1 MLKTRHFI
9 GLLVLGIGFLIKMLF
24 THLVEYYALVKGI
37 SLFFIFV
44 GLAVLLVGVI
54 IRSEEVD
61 KGSFKKDPITY
72 ILVSLMQII
81 LVIGITG
88 FAIVL
93 EHFAEGANHQLA
105 KVIIQNSYN
114 ETIAVVS
121 EERRVTKV
129 FTTNGYEDF
138 AIFNYQ
144 NNFGTLEQQG
154 KKVDGYSR
162 EKLLR
167 KSINYDGKRMIPR
180 LDGQQF
186 KIRYSTRFPSMFI
199 VVK

>member
-1 MLKTRHFI
+1 
-9 GLLVLGIGFLIKMLF
+9 MLF
-24 THLVEYYALVKGI
+24 THLIEYYALVKGI

-44 GLAVLLVGVI
+44 GLAILLVGVI

-129 FTTNGYEDF
+129 FTTTGYEDF

-154 KKVDGYSR
+154 KKVDGYLR
-162 EKLLR
+162 EKILR

>member
-1 MLKTRHFI
+1 
-9 GLLVLGIGFLIKMLF
+9 MLF
-24 THLVEYYALVKGI
+24 THLVDYYALVKGI

-72 ILVSLMQII
+72 I
-81 LVIGITG
+81 
-88 FAIVL
+88 

-114 ETIAVVS
+114 ETTAVVS

-154 KKVDGYSR
+154 KKVDGFSR

-167 KSINYDGKRMIPR
+167 KSINYDGKRMIAR

-199 VVK
+199 IE

>member
-9 GLLVLGIGFLIKMLF
+9 GLLLLFVGFLIKMLF
-24 THLVEYYALVKGI
+24 THLIDYYAFVKGI
-37 SLFFIFV
+37 SL
-44 GLAVLLVGVI
+44 LLGI
-54 IRSEEVD
+54 IVRSEEVD
-61 KGSFKKDPITY
+61 KSSFKKDPITY
-72 ILVSLMQII
+72 ILVSIMQLI
-81 LVIGITG
+81 LVVGITG

-93 EHFAEGANHQLA
+93 EHFGEGANHQLA
-105 KVIIQNSYN
+105 KILIQNSHK

-121 EERRVTKV
+121 EERLITEV
-129 FTTNGYEDF
+129 FNTNGYEDF

-144 NNFGTLEQQG
+144 NNYGTYEEQG
-154 KKVDGYSR
+154 KKIDPYFR

-167 KSINYDGKRMIPR
+167 KSINYNGRRMIVR
-180 LDGQQF
+180 LDGLQF

>member
-1 MLKTRHFI
+1 
-9 GLLVLGIGFLIKMLF
+9 MLF

-44 GLAVLLVGVI
+44 GLAILLVGVI

-154 KKVDGYSR
+154 KFSR

-199 VVK
+199 IE